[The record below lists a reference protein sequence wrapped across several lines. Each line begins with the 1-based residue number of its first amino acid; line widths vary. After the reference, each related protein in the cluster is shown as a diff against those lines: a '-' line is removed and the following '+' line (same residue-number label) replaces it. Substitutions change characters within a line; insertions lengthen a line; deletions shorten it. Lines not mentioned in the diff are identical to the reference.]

1 MIANAGQ
8 ESLDEAFERVRDLDL
23 SLGEQ
28 LRTFA
33 EVVRQRTPDFAA
45 AVDRLVERLRK
56 YGAGESAPQVGQP
69 MPTFILPDD
78 TGHLVSLDELL
89 SRGPVAVTFHRGHWC
104 PYCRININAL
114 AQAHREIVA
123 EGSQIVA
130 IMPDRQKFLAELKS
144 QSNVPFPILTDTDN
158 GYALLLNLAI
168 WLGAEMQ
175 KLMEG
180 RRDLP
185 TFQGNSSWMLPIPA
199 TFVVGR
205 DGLIRARF
213 IDPDYRKRI
222 SIAEML
228 TALRS

>member
-1 MIANAGQ
+1 M
-8 ESLDEAFERVRDLDL
+8 
-23 SLGEQ
+23 
-28 LRTFA
+28 
-33 EVVRQRTPDFAA
+33 
-45 AVDRLVERLRK
+45 
-56 YGAGESAPQVGQP
+56 
-69 MPTFILPDD
+69 
-78 TGHLVSLDELL
+78 
-89 SRGPVAVTFHRGHWC
+89 
-104 PYCRININAL
+104 
-114 AQAHREIVA
+114 
-123 EGSQIVA
+123 
-130 IMPDRQKFLAELKS
+130 
-144 QSNVPFPILTDTDN
+144 PFPILTDTDN